1 MTRTISANLKAHY
14 AQEVRTIAR
23 CWQIERNDST
33 VLGFTDHDEDLL
45 VGAVTY
51 QSMNSGQTSAI
62 EANDNLSTD
71 TMDIQIILDS
81 EGITEN
87 DVKAGLYERARLW
100 IFEVNYESLADSYVT
115 LAYGFIGEVTLH
127 DNYISA
133 EFRSLSQILQTN
145 IGRVYMP
152 TCDAQFC
159 DSRCTLTQA
168 TYTVAETVS
177 AVTDRSEFT
186 VSISSDATYTNG
198 RVIWTSGLNN
208 GLEMEIK
215 ALGATCK
222 LVLPMPFNIAISDTV
237 NMVKGCA
244 KTKAACQ
251 AYSNYVNFQGFHD
264 LPGIDHML
272 QYPSLR

>member
-1 MTRTISANLKAHY
+1 MMCRSAARRSCGRSSCQRSRRAATRAAACACTK
-14 AQEVRTIAR
+14 
-23 CWQIERNDST
+23 
-33 VLGFTDHDEDLL
+33 
-45 VGAVTY
+45 
-51 QSMNSGQTSAI
+51 
-62 EANDNLSTD
+62 
-71 TMDIQIILDS
+71 
-81 EGITEN
+81 
-87 DVKAGLYERARLW
+87 
-100 IFEVNYESLADSYVT
+100 SLA
-115 LAYGFIGEVTLH
+115 
-127 DNYISA
+127 
-133 EFRSLSQILQTN
+133 R
-145 IGRVYMP
+145 
-152 TCDAQFC
+152 
-159 DSRCTLTQA
+159 
-168 TYTVAETVS
+168 
-177 AVTDRSEFT
+177 
-186 VSISSDATYTNG
+186 DATYTNG